1 MNRLLLFLV
10 LAVQAC
16 RTGRD
21 FSDARE
27 PRYVAQPPANTGKAS
42 DTVRIVSFNIA
53 FSREIDRA
61 TQVLQSQP
69 ALKRADIVLLQ
80 EMDASG
86 TKRIA
91 TALGMGYVYYPAI
104 FHLRAKQEF
113 GNAVLSRWPIV
124 EDAKIQLPH
133 GSRYAGTH
141 GIATAATLRIGK
153 ANVRVYFTHLGT
165 PADIGSSKRR
175 DQLRAIIADA
185 SKYGRVVIGGD
196 MNSGSVGSAAADAG
210 FAWPTKAG
218 PRTTKFGRWDHIYL
232 RGFTVPVKGSTG
244 TIRAN
249 SGSSDHVPVWAIGI
263 F

>member
-1 MNRLLLFLV
+1 M
-10 LAVQAC
+10 
-16 RTGRD
+16 
-21 FSDARE
+21 
-27 PRYVAQPPANTGKAS
+27 
-42 DTVRIVSFNIA
+42 
-53 FSREIDRA
+53 
-61 TQVLQSQP
+61 LQSEP

-104 FHLRAKQEF
+104 FHLRAKREF

-141 GIATAATLRIGK
+141 RIATAATLRIGK
-153 ANVRVYFTHLGT
+153 ANVRVYSTHLGT
-165 PADIGSSKRR
+165 PADIGSSERR

-185 SKYGRVVIGGD
+185 SKYGSVVIGGD
-196 MNSGSVGSAAADAG
+196 MNSGSVGSVSVDAG
-210 FAWPTKAG
+210 FAWTTKAG

-232 RGFTVPVKGSTG
+232 KGFGLPAQGSAG
-244 TIRAN
+244 TIREN
-249 SGSSDHVPVWAIGI
+249 RGSSDHVPIWMIGI
-263 F
+263 L